1 MYIPQHIRMYIH
13 FNAILRALIF
23 FVLFLPGRVT
33 RILGNLRMDA
43 YYLYVVAFLLFRRN
57 LL

>member
-1 MYIPQHIRMYIH
+1 MYIH